1 MRLLTFF
8 IDLLASQFLFHVKK
22 LKGFT
27 DDLLELQRQELSYQE
42 ANSKYIENLRQQEF
56 RKASIN
62 TQIATVEEKLGSLVA
77 VTSPFD
83 GKIRKINYESQN
95 NNYILVI

>member
-1 MRLLTFF
+1 M
-8 IDLLASQFLFHVKK
+8 
-22 LKGFT
+22 
-27 DDLLELQRQELSYQE
+27 QRQELSYQE
-42 ANSKYIENLRQQEF
+42 DNSKYVENLRQQEF

-95 NNYILVI
+95 NNYILATATLDTTEATTMSEFIPRMPEIVAQISYGKF